1 MIERK
6 TIVDQIEVTRDGHIQ
21 LRFGLLLVEDGKEID
36 CKWHRTAIE
45 PGGDIERQIDAV
57 NAHLVTLGHSP
68 CAKDGLDD
76 VFSIAKV
83 IHTPERI
90 AEFRRSVE
98 EKKAALDPVKVQ

>member
-57 NAHLVTLGHSP
+57 NAHLGALGHP
-68 CAKDGLDD
+68 ACAQNELGD
-76 VFSIAKV
+76 VFAIAKV
-83 IHTPERI
+83 IHTPERV
-90 AEFRRSVE
+90 AAFREARVSSA
-98 EKKAALDPVKVQ
+98 K